1 MFAADAGK
9 LWVLNGV
16 LQPRGWVESQVE
28 GLPAGEKA
36 YAIRQP
42 EMLWRA
48 CEGIG

>member
-16 LQPRGWVESQVE
+16 SRPRGWVERQVE
-28 GLPAGEKA
+28 WLSAGEKA
-36 YAIRQP
+36 CASYQP
-42 EMLWRA
+42 EIPWGA